1 MFSEIR
7 YSRDCKGERFG
18 DENDECINF
27 CNFVFFQKDEGDD
40 IFGDNILILRIYVV
54 PDI

>member
-18 DENDECINF
+18 DEIDKYINF
-27 CNFVFFQKDEGDD
+27 YNFLFQKDKGDD
-40 IFGDNILILRIYVV
+40 IFGNNILILRIFVV